1 MKTIVWILVVAV
13 PVFTA
18 GGIVTSVANAQ
29 TQNDLDRSL
38 LLPANAD
45 IAEGGILAADA
56 CSVCHSLDGV
66 SIDPTL
72 AHLAGQHV
80 IYLYEE
86 LKAYKNGNREDEAM
100 RKAVAFLSDDALR
113 KVSIYYSSL
122 VPPSVGVRP
131 STSDGAQSGPG
142 PAADDPVQLGEA
154 AAAACAGCHGAG
166 GNSQIPGM
174 PNLTSQAPEYFVTT
188 MRAYQS
194 GGRPGNM
201 MTGLV
206 VPIGEESIRNMGLY
220 YALQEPRRTAMA
232 GSGNVEAGRA
242 AAEACAS
249 CHGADG
255 NVTAADMPTLAGQ
268 DALYLVAALKAYA
281 RGQRDHA
288 QMVTATAEL
297 SDADIESLAAFYAQ
311 QEPIARKVRRPP
323 TIAEWI
329 ERCDRCH
336 GVGGNSTNPRYPSLA
351 SQHERYLARVI
362 ETYASGGRHNSTMSA
377 MSQPLRPA
385 DIEALAAHYAS
396 QRRKSVL
403 YVELPCSNTS
413 EQ

>member
-13 PVFTA
+13 PVLT
-18 GGIVTSVANAQ
+18 GGAIATSVANAQ
-29 TQNDLDRSL
+29 SQNDLDRSL
-38 LLPANAD
+38 LLPSNAD
-45 IAEGGILAADA
+45 IAEGKILAKDA
-56 CSVCHSLDGV
+56 CSSCHSLDGV
-66 SIDPTL
+66 SLDPTL

-80 IYLYEE
+80 VYLYEE
-86 LKAYKNGNREDEAM
+86 LNAYKNGDREDESM

-122 VPPSVGVRP
+122 VPPSAAVRP
-131 STSDGAQSGPG
+131 TASDGAQSEPD

-154 AAAACAGCHGAG
+154 AAASCAGCHGAG
-166 GNSQIPGM
+166 GNSQVPGM
-174 PNLTSQAPEYFVTT
+174 PNLTAQAPEYFVSTIA
-188 MRAYQS
+188 AYQG

-206 VPIGEESIRNMGLY
+206 VSMDEESIQNMALY

-232 GSGNVEAGRA
+232 GSGDVEAGRT

-268 DALYLVAALKAYA
+268 DARYLATALKAYA
-281 RGQRDHA
+281 GGQRDHA

-297 SDADIESLAAFYAQ
+297 SDADIESLATFYAQ
-311 QEPIARKVRRPP
+311 QEPIGRKVHRPP

-351 SQHERYLARVI
+351 SQNERYLARVI

-396 QRRKSVL
+396 QPRKSIL
-403 YVELPCSNTS
+403 YVELPCTPAT